1 MIPIRSDVKGLGAV
15 AVSMA
20 VLAVGCAS
28 DSRGPAGSDVPEAGS
43 ETTEAFAPLPVPRTE
58 VAGTRWIDR
67 IAVVGGLTG
76 ESEASSLA
84 HVWEP
89 TADVWDPLPELPLG
103 LHHTAVVSFDDR
115 LWVIGGYTV
124 DGDELFAPV
133 DRVFSLGVG
142 EEAWTEEPPLPAPRG
157 ALAATVADGRIVA
170 AGGVDPDGDVLA
182 TSLFFDP
189 AEREW
194 TEGPAMAVRREHFA
208 MATARGEVYA
218 VAGRIGGIGNNHDTV
233 EVLREGSDVWAPAPS
248 LEHSRGGIGAAS
260 IEGVLCVAGGE
271 EPDGTIAPVECLVDG
286 AWEVVAELAT
296 PRHGLAV
303 AAFVGRLHV
312 IGGGP
317 EPGLTVSDAHEVFE
331 VP

>member
-1 MIPIRSDVKGLGAV
+1 MTL
-15 AVSMA
+15 
-20 VLAVGCAS
+20 LAVGCAS
-28 DSRGPAGSDVPEAGS
+28 DSGGPAGSEVPETES

-67 IAVVGGLTG
+67 IAVVGGLTA
-76 ESEASSLA
+76 ESEASALA

-103 LHHTAVVSFDDR
+103 LHHMAVVSFDER

-142 EEAWTEEPPLPAPRG
+142 EEAWTEEPSLPAPRG
-157 ALAATVADGRIVA
+157 ALAATVADGRIIV
-170 AGGVDPDGDVLA
+170 AGGVGPDGDVLA
-182 TSLFFDP
+182 TSLVFDP
-189 AEREW
+189 ADTVWED
-194 TEGPAMAVRREHFA
+194 GPQMTVRREHFA
-208 MATARGEVYA
+208 MTTAGGDVYA
-218 VAGRIGGIGNNHDTV
+218 IAGRIGGIGDNHDTV
-233 EVLREGSDVWAPAPS
+233 EVLREGSDAWAPAPS

-260 IEGVLCVAGGE
+260 IEGVPCAAGGE
-271 EPDGTIAPVECLVDG
+271 EPEGTIAPVECLVDRS
-286 AWEVVAELAT
+286 WEIVAELAT

-303 AAFVGRLHV
+303 SAFVGRLHV

-317 EPGLTVSDAHEVFE
+317 EPGLTVSDVHEVFE